1 MRFLSNLRPDR
12 FTIALL
18 ATAAVGTAL
27 PATGAAIPLLKI
39 IISSSIAA
47 LFFLQGARLSRDTII
62 KGAIHWRLHLTVFA
76 ATFILFPILGLV
88 LSLGLES
95 VLAPG
100 IALGVLY
107 LCLLPSTIQ
116 SSITFT
122 SLANGNVAAAICSA
136 SASNM
141 LGVFLTPLL
150 MSFFMRTEGTIPLS
164 SIGSVVVQ
172 ILVPFVAGHLA
183 RPWIGK
189 WVERQRKLTGL
200 VDRGAILLVVYYAF
214 GEAVVNGLWHQLS
227 PRDLIVL
234 LLLSCVLLAL
244 VLVVM
249 TGASRLLGFSR
260 QDEIAIVFCGSKK
273 SLGSGVPIASIL
285 FPAAMV
291 GAIILPVMLFHQ
303 IQLIVCAVLAR
314 WYAGRIDPVPY
325 SSNTSA

>member
-1 MRFLSNLRPDR
+1 
-12 FTIALL
+12 
-18 ATAAVGTAL
+18 VGTVL
-27 PATGAAIPLLKI
+27 PATGATIPLLKI
-39 IISSSIAA
+39 IISSSIAL
-47 LFFLQGARLSRDTII
+47 LFFLQGARLSRETII

-76 ATFILFPILGLV
+76 ATFVLFPLLGLM
-88 LSLGLES
+88 LSWSLGS
-95 VLAPG
+95 ILAPG
-100 IALGVLY
+100 IAMGVLH

-150 MSFFMRTEGTIPLS
+150 MSFFMHTEGTIPLS

-172 ILVPFVAGHLA
+172 ILVPFVVGHLA
-183 RPWIGK
+183 RPWIGG
-189 WVERQRKLTGL
+189 WVDRYRKLTGI

-214 GEAVVNGLWHQLS
+214 GEAVANGLWHQLGL
-227 PRDLIVL
+227 RDLIVL
-234 LLLSCVLLAL
+234 MLLSCTLLAI

-249 TGASRLLGFSR
+249 TGASRLFGFSR
-260 QDEIAIVFCGSKK
+260 QDEVAIVFCGSKK

-303 IQLIVCAVLAR
+303 IQLIVCAILAR
-314 WYAGRIDPVPY
+314 RYAGL
-325 SSNTSA
+325 SAPAS

>member
-1 MRFLSNLRPDR
+1 MRFLSYLRPDR
-12 FTIALL
+12 FTVALV
-18 ATAAVGTAL
+18 ATAAAATIL
-27 PATGAAIPLLKI
+27 PATGAAIPVLKAVI
-39 IISSSIAA
+39 AGSIAL
-47 LFFLQGARLSRDTII
+47 LFFLQGARLARETVIEGI
-62 KGAIHWRLHLTVFA
+62 VHWRLHLTVFA
-76 ATFILFPILGLV
+76 ATFILFPILGLM
-88 LSLGLES
+88 LSRSLES

-100 IALGVLY
+100 IAMGVLY

-122 SLANGNVAAAICSA
+122 SMANGNVAAAICSA

-150 MSFFMRTEGTIPLS
+150 MSLFMHTEGTIPLS
-164 SIGSVVVQ
+164 SIGSVVMQ
-172 ILVPFVAGHLA
+172 LLVPFVVGHLA
-183 RPWIGK
+183 RPWIGG
-189 WVERQRKLTGL
+189 WVERRRRLTGI

-214 GEAVVNGLWHQLS
+214 GEAVTYGLWSQLG

-234 LLLSCVLLAL
+234 VLLSGVLLAL
-244 VLVVM
+244 VLAVM
-249 TGASRLLGFSR
+249 TGTSRLLGFSR
-260 QDEIAIVFCGSKK
+260 PDEIAIVFCGSKK

-314 WYAGRIDPVPY
+314 WYAGRADQG
-325 SSNTSA
+325 ALG

>member
-1 MRFLSNLRPDR
+1 MRFLSSLRPDR

-18 ATAAVGTAL
+18 ATAAVGTVF
-27 PATGAAIPLLKI
+27 PATEAAIPLLKI
-39 IISSSIAA
+39 VISSSIAL
-47 LFFLQGARLSRDTII
+47 LFFLQGARLSRETIV

-76 ATFILFPILGLV
+76 ATFILFPFLGLV

-150 MSFFMRTEGTIPLS
+150 MSLFMHTEGSIPLS

-183 RPWIGK
+183 RPWIGS
-189 WVERQRKLTGL
+189 WVEHHRKLTGL
-200 VDRGAILLVVYYAF
+200 MDRGAILLVVYYAF

-227 PRDLIVL
+227 PQDLIVL

-244 VLVVM
+244 VLLIM

-314 WYAGRIDPVPY
+314 WYAGRIDP
-325 SSNTSA
+325 AL

>member
-1 MRFLSNLRPDR
+1 MRFPSFLRPDR
-12 FTIALL
+12 FTMALL
-18 ATAAVGTAL
+18 ATAAAATIL
-27 PATGAAIPLLKI
+27 PAGGGAIPVLKTVI
-39 IISSSIAA
+39 ACSIAL
-47 LFFLQGARLSRDTII
+47 LFFLQGARLSRGTIV
-62 KGAIHWRLHLTVFA
+62 KGVIHWRLHLTVFA
-76 ATFILFPILGLV
+76 ATFILFPILGLM
-88 LSLGLES
+88 LSRSLET

-100 IALGVLY
+100 IAMGVLY

-122 SLANGNVAAAICSA
+122 SMANGNVGAAICSA
-136 SASNM
+136 SASNV

-150 MSFFMRTEGTIPLS
+150 MSFFMHTEGAVPLS
-164 SIGSVVVQ
+164 AIGSVVMQ
-172 ILVPFVAGHLA
+172 LLVPFVVGHLA
-183 RPWIGK
+183 RPWIGR
-189 WVERQRKLTGL
+189 WVEHHRKLTGI

-214 GEAVVNGLWHQLS
+214 GEAVTYGLWSQLG

-234 LLLSCVLLAL
+234 VLLSCVLLAL
-244 VLVVM
+244 VLVIM

-260 QDEIAIVFCGSKK
+260 PDEIAIVFCGSKK

-314 WYAGRIDPVPY
+314 LYASR
-325 SSNTSA
+325 SAPLEG